1 MRTLQRIGWR
11 KGAAL
16 TEEGQQYSDYIPA
29 LQDKLQNNKI
39 EFVMN
44 RKFPA
49 EATDMQMVRK
59 KIICYTI
66 YAFSFFI
73 VLEQSERERTKS
85 YHRGFL

>member
-11 KGAAL
+11 KVAAL

-49 EATDMQMVRK
+49 EATDMKMVRNEALLHHNRK
-59 KIICYTI
+59 LSLFICST
-66 YAFSFFI
+66 
-73 VLEQSERERTKS
+73 
-85 YHRGFL
+85 